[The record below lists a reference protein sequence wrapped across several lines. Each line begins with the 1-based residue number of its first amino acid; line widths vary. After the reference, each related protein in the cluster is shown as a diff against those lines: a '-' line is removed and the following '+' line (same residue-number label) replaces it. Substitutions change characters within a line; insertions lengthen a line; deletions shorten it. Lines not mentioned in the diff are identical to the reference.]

1 MKTKNKIL
9 VAALS
14 VGVLTLFNSCA
25 SIPKNAKAVENFDVN
40 KYLGTWYEIARFDFR
55 FEKNMN
61 NVSAQYSL
69 NEKGNVAVLNSG
81 YNYKK
86 EEWKKANGVAKFR
99 GEKDVAEL
107 KVSFFGP
114 FYSGYNVVA
123 LDENYQYALVA
134 GKNLDYLW
142 ILSRTKT
149 IPENIKA
156 EYLKIANEIGYDTS
170 ELIWVEHDRND
181 NPYMNE
187 N

>member
-9 VAALS
+9 VIVFSASLFAL
-14 VGVLTLFNSCA
+14 LNSCA
-25 SIPKNAKAVENFDVN
+25 FIPKNAKAVENFDVN

-55 FEKNMN
+55 FEKDLD

-69 NEKGNVAVLNSG
+69 DKNGNVIVLNSG

-86 EEWKKANGVAKFR
+86 EEWKKADGLAKFR
-99 GEKDVAEL
+99 GDKDVAKL

-114 FYSGYNVVA
+114 FYAGYNVVA

-149 IPENIKA
+149 IPEEVKSN
-156 EYLKIANEIGYDTS
+156 YLRIAKEIGYDTS
-170 ELIWVEHDRND
+170 KLIWVKHDRKN
-181 NPYMNE
+181 NPFLNE
-187 N
+187 K